1 MTKDDLT
8 KLQNNPDGLK
18 AYEYLVNNLDTLT
31 PDVLDQIVDI
41 IITADPTGQYLTSSS
56 RFLNAIDSQAYA
68 PQVKR
73 MVALV
78 IDRDREHRYIP
89 DLIEALYGPDYKEN
103 ASQLATDDNN
113 FRRMY
118 KRLYPE
124 GAL

>member
-103 ASQLATDDNN
+103 ASRLATDDNN